1 MGGEVAEVSRAR
13 SAGAEVGCFVL
24 GAVHCFPPTPH
35 TLLLGT
41 PGPVFLFLASGFQAQ
56 GQGKRPP
63 PTSPPPLQRLLEV
76 LSAESRSPD
85 PSAGES
91 PLGWE
96 SPALEK
102 FHMEASAR
110 QPQTPASSP
119 SSGSGAG
126 LPGHALE
133 QSSLA
138 QELTS
143 LEAEDPVLGPFSGMP
158 RDRACGFSSQV
169 GRVPSAQSSW
179 VS

>member
-1 MGGEVAEVSRAR
+1 MLCPGGS
-13 SAGAEVGCFVL
+13 S
-24 GAVHCFPPTPH
+24 
-35 TLLLGT
+35 LLSLCYTHSHAGT
-41 PGPVFLFLASGFQAQ
+41 PGPVLFLASGFQAQ

-63 PTSPPPLQRLLEV
+63 PASPPPLQRLLEV

-85 PSAGES
+85 PRARES
-91 PLGWE
+91 PQEWE

-102 FHMEASAR
+102 FHVKASAR

-119 SSGSGAG
+119 RSGSGAG
-126 LPGHALE
+126 IPGHALE

-138 QELTS
+138 QEPTVPSAPS

-158 RDRACGFSSQV
+158 RDGACGFCPQV